1 MGYVV
6 LHLDKS
12 SGSDSA
18 MSAHIERTIDPK
30 NADKNRTHLNREM
43 ITFPEGVRNR
53 TEAIQHRIENAGI
66 TRKIGKN
73 QVRAIRVMLSGTHED
88 MKQIEANG
96 KLNEWCSDNLEWL
109 NKNFG
114 SENLVSAVLHL
125 DEKTPHIHATVVP
138 IVTGERRKA
147 KTEKPTEG
155 KKKYK
160 KKNPKTARLCAD
172 DVMARNKLKEYQD
185 TYAEAMQKYG
195 LQRGID
201 GSEAKHITTQQY
213 YRDLHLKNE
222 SLKENIEILQEQK
235 EEANQKLSRIKSG
248 IKTEKLKSSA
258 VDVAN
263 SAIESIGSVLGGSK
277 VKRQQQELINRRNQI
292 QNLDSENAELQAKI
306 HILTQQM
313 QEQQTKYTATIFK
326 LHQELEKIH
335 TLFPKIKELL
345 RIENLCRLL
354 GFPNDLTKAI
364 LEMKPVGFKGQLYSP
379 EYKRNFETERSVAEI
394 KPLLSDPDKLQL
406 TIDGVS
412 DVSWFR
418 KKYREFQEKI
428 GIKVGQEKSKGIRL

>member
-6 LHLDKS
+6 LHLDKA
-12 SGSDSA
+12 SGSDAA

-30 NADKNRTHLNREM
+30 NADKNRTYLNREM
-43 ITFPEGVRNR
+43 ITFPEGVKNR

-73 QVRAIRVMLSGTHED
+73 QVHAIRVMLSGTHKD
-88 MKQIEANG
+88 MKQIEAES
-96 KLNEWCSDNLEWL
+96 KLDKWCSDNLEWL

-114 SENLVSAVLHL
+114 AENVVSAVLHL

-138 IVTGERRKA
+138 IVKGERRKA
-147 KTEKPTEG
+147 KKEQSET
-155 KKKYK
+155 KKKYRK
-160 KKNPKTARLCAD
+160 KSADTARLCAD

-213 YRDLHLKNE
+213 YRDLYLENE
-222 SLKENIEILQEQK
+222 DLKENIEILKEQK
-235 EEANQKLSRIKSG
+235 EEANQELSRIKSG
-248 IKTEKLKSSA
+248 IKTEKLKSSV
-258 VDVAN
+258 VDVAT
-263 SAIESIGSVLGGSK
+263 SAIEGIGSVLGTSK
-277 VKRQQQELINRRNQI
+277 VKRQQQELINRQSQI
-292 QNLDSENAELQAKI
+292 QNLDSENAELQIKI
-306 HILTQQM
+306 HSLTQQM
-313 QEQQTKYTATIFK
+313 QAQQTEHTATTHK
-326 LHQELEKIH
+326 LQQELEKIY

-345 RIENLCRLL
+345 RIERFCRYM
-354 GFPNDLTKAI
+354 GFSESKTNEI
-364 LEMKPVGFKGQLYSP
+364 LEMKPVEFNGKLYSS

-394 KPLLSDPDKLQL
+394 KPYLSDPNKFQL

-418 KKYREFQEKI
+418 QKYREFQEKI
-428 GIKVGQEKSKGIRL
+428 GMKVNQERSRGVKV